1 MRDSYK
7 LLPQKILNLLYGDLG
22 FDRRPKIGANYAFGN
37 ELVFETGIDMS
48 SKDFNK
54 SLESSPPKGVTKK
67 KPVPPEWQSMVGA
80 NFSRLDENT

>member
-1 MRDSYK
+1 M
-7 LLPQKILNLLYGDLG
+7 LPKKILNLLYGDLG

-54 SLESSPPKGVTKK
+54 SLES
-67 KPVPPEWQSMVGA
+67 
-80 NFSRLDENT
+80 